1 MRILAPHLLVAILA
15 GPAMVGPAHAERP
28 ERVAVELGGGV
39 IGGAAGAFSLGLL
52 SAGVCALTD
61 GGKRSFGCLVPA
73 VAGAYVGGAV
83 GIPLGVWG
91 AGNLMDGDGGLGWTM
106 LGSLSGT
113 TLAVTTLLLTDI
125 EQGSPL
131 WWTLLIGLPL
141 TGAVLGYELSASQD
155 SPTVVTGG
163 FTMAF

>member
-1 MRILAPHLLVAILA
+1 
-15 GPAMVGPAHAERP
+15 MVGVLSGVLSTGIARAERP
-28 ERVAVELGGGV
+28 ERIAVELGGGV
-39 IGGAAGAFSLGLL
+39 VGGAAGAFSLGVL

-61 GGKRSFGCLVPA
+61 AGARSFGCLIPA
-73 VAGAYVGGAV
+73 VAGAYLGGAV

-91 AGNLMDGDGGLGWTM
+91 FGNLMDGDGGLGWTM

-113 TLAVTTLLLTDI
+113 AIAATTLVLTDI

-141 TGAVLGYELSASQD
+141 TGAVLGYELSASED
-155 SPTVVTGG
+155 SPTVITGG
-163 FTMAF
+163 LTMAF